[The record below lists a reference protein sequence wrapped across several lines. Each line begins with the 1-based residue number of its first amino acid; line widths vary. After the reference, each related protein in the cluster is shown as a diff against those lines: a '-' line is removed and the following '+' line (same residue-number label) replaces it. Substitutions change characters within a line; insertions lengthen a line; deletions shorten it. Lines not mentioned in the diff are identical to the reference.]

1 MKKFI
6 IIIILAIAAVSCAHD
21 RDYETTI
28 TYKVYYPN
36 NAVTKSYTH
45 DTSKDPTYLLG
56 SDRGSNYLY
65 FRYDAGGFAEAIK
78 LENTSA
84 PIEVISFVKR
94 KK

>member
-6 IIIILAIAAVSCAHD
+6 IVIILAIAAVSCVHD
-21 RDYETTI
+21 RSYETTI

-36 NAVTKSYTH
+36 NTVTRSYTH
-45 DTSKDPTYLLG
+45 DTSEDPTYILG

-65 FRYDAGGFAEAIK
+65 FRYDDWGLTESIK

-84 PIEVISFVKR
+84 PIEVVSFVKR